1 MAGVP
6 EPTGAAGQDLGRDGR
21 PSDLDG
27 RARAPGRGPRRK
39 RRAERQLITGLP
51 SGIVAA
57 QEAVTLTPTQEV
69 SIYTDFLESGQLRLF
84 FGYQLPEGVIV
95 YNGEQP
101 VELVVKE
108 LVTD

>member
-1 MAGVP
+1 MQDP
-6 EPTGAAGQDLGRDGR
+6 LGQ
-21 PSDLDG
+21 
-27 RARAPGRGPRRK
+27 
-39 RRAERQLITGLP
+39 ILP
-51 SGIVAA
+51 WNLNLAHLVAA